1 MLDWYRD
8 LERTGRRTF
17 LACFAGWTL
26 DAFDA
31 QMYSL
36 VIPALLATWHISK
49 AAAGS
54 VAGASLA
61 ASALGGWFAGVLADR
76 YGRVRMLQVTI
87 AWFAVFSLGSA
98 LTHNV
103 RQLILMRALQGFGF
117 GGEWTVGTVL
127 LAEAVPAALR
137 GRALGTLQSGWA
149 VGWGAAVVCSMAAF
163 LCLPQHLAWRVL
175 FAVGFLPALLLL
187 YIQTSLQDQHHA
199 RPETPGPRLRISSL
213 MDIFAPTMLRT
224 TLLAALLGLGAHGG
238 YYALT
243 VWLPTW
249 LMQNRHLSV
258 SHMSA
263 WLGILIVF
271 FGFGCLTASWL
282 LDLLGRRRT
291 IVIFSLCCAAMVVA
305 YLILPVGNL
314 AMFCLGAP
322 LGFFSAGIP
331 ASMGALF
338 SELFPSG
345 MRGTGVGFCYNF
357 GRVASAGVPV
367 LVGSLSTVIPL
378 NLAIGL
384 TAATAYLLVTL
395 AVLCLPET
403 HRQVLQT

>member
-8 LERTGRRTF
+8 LDRAGRRTF
-17 LACFAGWTL
+17 LACFGGWTL

-36 VIPALLATWHISK
+36 ILPALLATWHISK
-49 AAAGS
+49 SAAGS
-54 VAGASLA
+54 VAGAALA
-61 ASALGGWFAGVLADR
+61 ASAFGGWFAGVLADR

-103 RQLILMRALQGFGF
+103 RQLILARALQGFGF

-127 LAEAVPAALR
+127 LAEAVPAAVR

-163 LCLPQHLAWRVL
+163 LCLPQDLAWRAL

-187 YIQTSLQDQHHA
+187 YIQRSLKGPHHSHSE
-199 RPETPGPRLRISSL
+199 RPVRLSSAMEIFSPGTLRI
-213 MDIFAPTMLRT
+213 

-243 VWLPTW
+243 VWLPAW
-249 LMQNRHLSV
+249 LIQNRHLSV
-258 SHMSA
+258 PDMSA

-271 FGFGCLTASWL
+271 FALGCLAASWI

-291 IVIFSLCCAAMVVA
+291 IVIFSLCCAAMVGA
-305 YLILPVGNL
+305 CLILPVGN
-314 AMFCLGAP
+314 AAIFCLGAP

-338 SELFPSG
+338 SELFPAG
-345 MRGTGVGFCYNF
+345 VRGTGVGFCYNF
-357 GRVASAGVPV
+357 GRVASAGFPV
-367 LVGSLSTVIPL
+367 LVGELSSAIPL

-384 TAATAYLLVTL
+384 TA
-395 AVLCLPET
+395 
-403 HRQVLQT
+403 